1 MVAGVQSVERAFRLL
16 ELLGSADDFLAI
28 SDLARMSGLPLGT
41 THRLLDTLVQLEYV
55 ERDPHSRRYTL
66 GLKTLQLRGA
76 VIGHMNLGMQAM
88 PVMKALMQQVN
99 ETVHLAVLND
109 GEIVYIDRIEGLHT
123 QGMYTR
129 IGKRAP
135 AHCTALGKVL
145 LAFLPQDGWR
155 EVVSRRGLR
164 RFTPHTIT
172 SVEELERELATI
184 RERQFAIDDEEVE
197 IGVRCVAAP
206 VRDYSGEV
214 VAAVSI
220 SGPISRVFPERD
232 RELAEAIC
240 WAGRL
245 ISAKLGYLGR

>member
-1 MVAGVQSVERAFRLL
+1 MMSGVQSVERAFRLL
-16 ELLGSADDFLAI
+16 ELLGSADDFLPI
-28 SDLARMSGLPLGT
+28 SDLARMSELSLGT
-41 THRLLDTLVQLEYV
+41 THRLLDTLVRLEYV
-55 ERDPHSRRYTL
+55 ERDPFSRRYTL
-66 GLKTLQLRGA
+66 GSKSLQLRGA

-145 LAFLPQDGWR
+145 LAFQPEAAWR
-155 EVVSRRGLR
+155 EIVARRGLR
-164 RFTPHTIT
+164 AFTPHTIT
-172 SVEELERELATI
+172 TVAALERELAKI
-184 RERQFAIDDEEVE
+184 RERQFAIDEQEVE
-197 IGVRCVAAP
+197 LGIRCVAAP
-206 VRDYSGEV
+206 VRDYSGSV

-220 SGPISRVFPERD
+220 SGPTTRILPQRDPE
-232 RELAEAIC
+232 LTEAIC
-240 WAGRL
+240 WASRL
-245 ISAKLGYLGR
+245 ISTKLGHLGQ